1 MKIKNKTMFL
11 LSVLIM
17 FGGMLAIEAA
27 IPDSTDLSVSLIS
40 QDPDPVNPG
49 EYVDVRW
56 KVVNYGSKDAD
67 NVVFEIMPSYPFSLD
82 PGESATQDLINV
94 WGLQTGE
101 KGVILYYKLR
111 VDKDAVEGDAEIKVR
126 YKIDNIWIEPDEFI
140 IRIQTIDAAL
150 GIYSSVTDPGII
162 VPGEE
167 SKIKITLKNLA
178 DSVMEDIS
186 VKLNL
191 SSDDMPF
198 VPIGDSTEKRIR
210 HLKPGE
216 EGQIE
221 FNVMALADADSQTYK
236 LPITLTYYDELGEKY
251 TKSDL
256 IGIVVGSTPD
266 LLIQIDSSTI
276 LKEKSTGDISIKI
289 VNKGLSDIKFLTMN
303 IGSTEDYDVL
313 SPGEVYVGSV
323 DSDDY
328 ETADF
333 KLYVKDSVDKKVII
347 PATVKYMDAN
357 NNKYTE
363 KQDLV
368 LDLKSVSMIE
378 GKGGGSLGII
388 IIVLLIAGIGYYIYR
403 RKKKKK
409 K

>member
-11 LSVLIM
+11 VSVLIIL
-17 FGGMLAIEAA
+17 GGMLAIEAA
-27 IPDSTDLSVSLIS
+27 IPNSADLSVSLIS

-56 KVVNYGSKDAD
+56 KVVNDGSKDAD
-67 NVVFEIMPSYPFSLD
+67 NVVFEIMPGYPFSLN
-82 PGESATQDLINV
+82 PGESPIQDVGNV

-101 KGVILYYKLR
+101 KGIILHYKLR
-111 VDKDAVEGDAEIKVR
+111 VDKDAIEGDNEIKLKANMKGNVSQTF
-126 YKIDNIWIEPDEFI
+126 NFT
-140 IRIQTIDAAL
+140 IRVQTIDAAL
-150 GIYSSVTDPGII
+150 GIYSSVTDPGMII
-162 VPGEE
+162 PGEE
-167 SKIKITLKNLA
+167 SKIKVTLKNLA

-210 HLKPGE
+210 HLKAGE

-221 FNVMALADADSQTYK
+221 FNVVALADADSQTYK

-266 LLIQIDSSTI
+266 LIVQIDSSTI
-276 LKEKSTGDISIKI
+276 LKEKSTGEISIKI
-289 VNKGLSDIKFLTMN
+289 INRGLSDVKFLTTT
-303 IGSTEDYDVL
+303 ITSSEDYDVL
-313 SPGEVYVGSV
+313 SQEEVYVGSV

-333 KLYVKDSVDKKVII
+333 TLYVKDSSDNKVVI
-347 PATVKYMDAN
+347 PLTVKYMDAN

-368 LDLKSVSMIE
+368 LDLKSASMMA
-378 GKGGGSLGII
+378 GKGGGSLGTI
-388 IIVLLIAGIGYYIYR
+388 IIVLLIAGMGYYIYK
-403 RKKKKK
+403 RKKKKRR
-409 K
+409 

>member
-11 LSVLIM
+11 VSVLIIL
-17 FGGMLAIEAA
+17 GGMLAIEAA
-27 IPDSTDLSVSLIS
+27 IPNSADLSVSLIS

-56 KVVNYGSKDAD
+56 KVVNDGSKDAD
-67 NVVFEIMPSYPFSLD
+67 NVVFEIMPGYPFSLN
-82 PGESATQDLINV
+82 PGESPIQDVGNV

-101 KGVILYYKLR
+101 KGIILHYKLR
-111 VDKDAVEGDAEIKVR
+111 VDKDAIEGDNEIKLKANMKGNVSQTF
-126 YKIDNIWIEPDEFI
+126 NFT
-140 IRIQTIDAAL
+140 IRVQTIDAAL
-150 GIYSSVTDPGII
+150 GIYSSVTDPGMII
-162 VPGEE
+162 PGEE

-210 HLKPGE
+210 HLKAGE

-221 FNVMALADADSQTYK
+221 FNVVALADADSQTYK

-266 LLIQIDSSTI
+266 LIVQIDSSTI
-276 LKEKSTGDISIKI
+276 LKEKSTGEISIKI
-289 VNKGLSDIKFLTMN
+289 INRGLSDVKFLTTT
-303 IGSTEDYDVL
+303 ITSSEDYDVL
-313 SPGEVYVGSV
+313 SPEEVYVGSV

-333 KLYVKDSVDKKVII
+333 TLYVKDSSDNKVVI
-347 PATVKYMDAN
+347 PLTVKYMDAN

-368 LDLKSVSMIE
+368 LDLKSASMMA
-378 GKGGGSLGII
+378 GKGGGSLGTI

-403 RKKKKK
+403 RKKKKRK
-409 K
+409 